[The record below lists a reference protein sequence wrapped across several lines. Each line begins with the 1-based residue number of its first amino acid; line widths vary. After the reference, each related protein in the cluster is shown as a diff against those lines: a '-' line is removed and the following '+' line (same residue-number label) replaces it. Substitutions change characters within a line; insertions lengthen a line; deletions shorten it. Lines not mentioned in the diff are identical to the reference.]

1 MIIIIILIVLI
12 VLIVLYS
19 FSVFGVEKFNKL
31 NCKNVCDRK
40 KMIALH
46 NKNIEN
52 SCLCV
57 PYGFVSAENIHEKAD
72 NMEIL

>member
-1 MIIIIILIVLI
+1 MIIIKIIIIILIVLI
-12 VLIVLYS
+12 IIYS
-19 FSVFGVEKFNKL
+19 FSVVGEKFNLL
-31 NCKNVCDRK
+31 NCKNVCDGK

-57 PYGFVSAENIHEKAD
+57 PYGFVSAENIHKKAH